1 MANEH
6 RLYGGRPYQNDGAQ
20 TGAYGS
26 RAGASQVHTEW
37 ADYYK
42 NIVDV
47 IDNGAELIVK
57 PQQVLR
63 VMKVIDAM
71 FESEKTRRSI
81 SCRI

>member
-1 MANEH
+1 MAP
-6 RLYGGRPYQNDGAQ
+6 RPVHTVAEL
-20 TGAYGS
+20 ALPK
-26 RAGASQVHTEW
+26 VHTEW

-71 FESEKTRRSI
+71 FESEKTGRSI